1 MNGNIGFGPA
11 GTFLQNLH
19 DLRVGH
25 APYGLAVDLYE
36 DVTLLEVFA
45 PGKKMVLIF
54 FSFQIDYHHENI
66 YQNRPSPTLFRRNC
80 LKRRI
85 FRKKTALMYQ
95 KKYVK
100 KKNSFTIVEKRNV
113 RCTLKTML
121 VVNKCIFVRN

>member
-25 APYGLAVDLYE
+25 APHGLAVDLYE

-54 FSFQIDYHHENI
+54 LQ
-66 YQNRPSPTLFRRNC
+66 FR
-80 LKRRI
+80 
-85 FRKKTALMYQ
+85 A
-95 KKYVK
+95 
-100 KKNSFTIVEKRNV
+100 
-113 RCTLKTML
+113 
-121 VVNKCIFVRN
+121 IFVSTYLGLSKIFLTFCPNCESAIVNPNPIPPLVMGMVITLSESGTPGPEPPDPRRSALLGLKFSLEN